1 VNGIEAD
8 VQRAAYRE
16 RLDTFLASR
25 DAGRTLTYDA
35 LRSGITLEAVTDAAR
50 RVAEYTDE
58 ALVIVADEYRPALD
72 CKAGCSYC
80 CRKPNVLA
88 SVPEIANIARFVK
101 ENFSADGRRDLEE
114 RARRYRKQTEGRR
127 VEDPTN
133 ESVPCP
139 LLIDDRCSVYEVRP
153 LICRGYN
160 STNVDV
166 CRRAHSDA
174 TVLVPTFALL
184 KDVTSGATVGAAQQL
199 HAAGVNDAMVDLGT
213 ALGLILEADDQFVE
227 RVVES
232 RADLAPAENA
242 TWTLELWSDVCQI
255 ADRLGVH
262 IEPATAQSSDPPS

>member
-1 VNGIEAD
+1 VNRSEHD
-8 VQRAAYRE
+8 VERAAYRE

-35 LRSGITLEAVTDAAR
+35 LRFGITLDAVTDAAR

-88 SVPEIANIARFVK
+88 SVPEIANIVGFVK
-101 ENFSADGRRDLEE
+101 ENFSTGGRRDLKE
-114 RARRYRKQTEGRR
+114 RARRYRKQMEGRR

-160 STNVDV
+160 STNVDA
-166 CRRAHSDA
+166 CRRAHCDA

-184 KDVTSGATVGAAQQL
+184 KDVTSGATVGATQQL
-199 HAAGVNDAMVDLGT
+199 HAAGINDAMVDLGT
-213 ALGLILEADDQFVE
+213 AVGLILEADDQFVE
-227 RVVES
+227 RLIEG
-232 RADLAPAENA
+232 RADLAPAENQA
-242 TWTLELWSDVCQI
+242 WTAELWTDVCRI
-255 ADRLGVH
+255 AHTLGVQIQRH
-262 IEPATAQSSDPPS
+262 